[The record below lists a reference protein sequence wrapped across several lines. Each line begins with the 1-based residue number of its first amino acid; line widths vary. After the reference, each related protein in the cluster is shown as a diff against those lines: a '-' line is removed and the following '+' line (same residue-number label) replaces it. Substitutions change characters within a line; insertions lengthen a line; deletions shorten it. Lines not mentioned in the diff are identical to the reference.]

1 MLTIVIPTGLVIL
14 LHGGRIIARRLPPQ
28 LVTVPV
34 SLCQLPSLK
43 NDSRT
48 MAWVMSTICS
58 VGGGN
63 PARNTISQVSEQE
76 NKMVHH
82 VSAENTACLS
92 LEVASHLSFV
102 L

>member
-1 MLTIVIPTGLVIL
+1 MIPVGLVIL
-14 LHGGRIIARRLPPQ
+14 QHGGRIIAQCLPLQ

-43 NDSRT
+43 NDSPT

-58 VGGGN
+58 VGGGS
-63 PARNTISQVSEQE
+63 PGRNTISQVLEQE

-82 VSAENTACLS
+82 VSVENTACLC
-92 LEVASHLSFV
+92 LEVASHHSFV